1 MQITIPLQAALAA
14 AFALA
19 MLLLALSPARAE
31 PAGMP
36 TDEVCWR
43 HIAEAEKAL
52 DIMSQLLHAIGLVKS
67 GTWNEERA
75 RSVPWPWTIYAKK
88 RGRRFA
94 SKARIPG

>member
-36 TDEVCWR
+36 TDEVCER

-52 DIMSQLLHAIGLVKS
+52 DI
-67 GTWNEERA
+67 
-75 RSVPWPWTIYAKK
+75 
-88 RGRRFA
+88 
-94 SKARIPG
+94 